1 MDWSRVIGPVG
12 CGCEEEEKEEDTVVV
27 LGFAC
32 DLMHDKDMIL
42 GKQKLAV
49 KYKRS
54 IRFSFGRL
62 QGQDGSVWKSRL
74 VEGFM

>member
-49 KYKRS
+49 KCK
-54 IRFSFGRL
+54 
-62 QGQDGSVWKSRL
+62 
-74 VEGFM
+74 